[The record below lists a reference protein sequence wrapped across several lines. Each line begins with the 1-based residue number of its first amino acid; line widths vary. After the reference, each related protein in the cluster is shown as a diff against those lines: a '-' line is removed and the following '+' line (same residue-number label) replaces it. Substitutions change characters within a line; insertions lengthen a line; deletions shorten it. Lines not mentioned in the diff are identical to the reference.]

1 MIDNKSS
8 ADASGEERKE
18 SSSNIDQNARTS
30 SEIAKGTEADDEAD
44 ESVANQDDDQDFEE
58 KDVVV
63 PHKQQTVGKSKKTNE
78 ELKATLGKKKTRRRP
93 SVDAEEFGA
102 EKMAEEQKSQKIKKP
117 LGGKRKRET
126 KISYK

>member
-44 ESVANQDDDQDFEE
+44 ESVAN
-58 KDVVV
+58 
-63 PHKQQTVGKSKKTNE
+63 
-78 ELKATLGKKKTRRRP
+78 
-93 SVDAEEFGA
+93 
-102 EKMAEEQKSQKIKKP
+102 
-117 LGGKRKRET
+117 
-126 KISYK
+126 